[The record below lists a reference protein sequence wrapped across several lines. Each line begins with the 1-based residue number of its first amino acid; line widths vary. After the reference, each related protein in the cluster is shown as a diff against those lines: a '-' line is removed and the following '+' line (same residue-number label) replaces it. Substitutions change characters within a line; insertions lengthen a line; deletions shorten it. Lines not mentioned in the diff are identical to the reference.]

1 MSDDTVFVAADGL
14 ATAHLDDEAVL
25 LDVNAG
31 IYYGLNEVGA
41 RVMDLLQEPTSLGTL
56 VDVMLTEYEIDR
68 EPLRQDLV
76 AFLQAMTAQRLVL
89 AQTAM
94 VT

>member
-1 MSDDTVFVAADGL
+1 MSEDTVFVAADGL
-14 ATAHLDDEAVL
+14 ATAQLDDEAVL

-41 RVMDLLQEPTSLGTL
+41 RVMDLLKEPTSLGAL
-56 VDVMLTEYEIDR
+56 VDAMLVEYAVDR
-68 EPLRQDLV
+68 EQLKHDLV
-76 AFLQAMTAQRLVL
+76 AFLQSMTAQDLVCIQH
-89 AQTAM
+89 AV